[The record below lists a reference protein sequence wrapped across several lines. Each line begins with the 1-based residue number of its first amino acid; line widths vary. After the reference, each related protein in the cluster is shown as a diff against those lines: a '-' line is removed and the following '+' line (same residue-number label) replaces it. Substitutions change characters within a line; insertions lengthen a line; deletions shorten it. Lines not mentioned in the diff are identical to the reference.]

1 RRCGMNENLHSR
13 AQQLIAQQRV
23 EGISSD
29 EQAWLSAHLADCK
42 ACTGVQSQ
50 TAQAIAVFRSL
61 NIELPKN
68 LAARTQLRIRL
79 RAEELPAR
87 NPGRL
92 LLWALAG
99 VSWLLGLASA
109 PLVWRGFE
117 WAGGELGLPRIV
129 WQLGVALW
137 WLVPGIVATGA
148 VLLQKSARAK
158 VTE

>member
-1 RRCGMNENLHSR
+1 MSENVHTR
-13 AQQLIAQQRV
+13 AKQLIAQQRV
-23 EGISSD
+23 ESISAD
-29 EQAWLSAHLADCK
+29 EHAWLSAHLAECE
-42 ACTGVQSQ
+42 ACAAAQSQ
-50 TAQAIAVFRSL
+50 TANALATFRSL

-68 LAARTQLRIRL
+68 LAARTQLRVRL

-92 LLWALAG
+92 LLWAIAG

-117 WAGGELGLPRIV
+117 WLGGELGLPKIV

-148 VLLQKSARAK
+148 VLLQKWARAEI
-158 VTE
+158 TE

>member
-1 RRCGMNENLHSR
+1 MSENFHAR

-29 EQAWLSAHLADCK
+29 EQAWLSAHLTECE
-42 ACTGVQSQ
+42 ACTAVQSQ
-50 TAQAIAVFRSL
+50 TTQALAAFRSL
-61 NIELPKN
+61 NIDLPKN

-79 RAEELPAR
+79 RAERMPAH

-109 PLVWRGFE
+109 PLVWRGFA
-117 WAGGELGLPRIV
+117 WAGGELGLPRFV

-148 VLLQKSARAK
+148 VLLQKWARAD